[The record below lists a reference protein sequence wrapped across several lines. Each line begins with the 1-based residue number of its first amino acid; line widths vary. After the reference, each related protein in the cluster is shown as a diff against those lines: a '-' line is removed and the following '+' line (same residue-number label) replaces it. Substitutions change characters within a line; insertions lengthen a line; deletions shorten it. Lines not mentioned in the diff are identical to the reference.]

1 MKSFL
6 SIILALGVGMATA
19 VTADPLLYVPTGK
32 SNELLVIDP
41 ARDRVSVRIPELE
54 NAHALAATPDGLYL
68 VAGSMDMVKP
78 QDTPAATKPQAV
90 TADEHQAHHASAA
103 GAPVA
108 GQSFLSVIDVRSGHV
123 VRRIAVP
130 GMTHH
135 AAISPDGKVALA
147 VHTQLG
153 EISITDLAKAEVVA
167 RVATG
172 NTANFAVFS
181 SNGQLAYVSNAGA
194 GTVSEID
201 TRTWQKVR
209 DIAVGKGPEHLVW
222 AAKDNI
228 LYVANVLDATVMP
241 IALPDGTVG
250 KAIAVGKS
258 PHGIDVSN
266 DGRWLFVSGKDDG
279 SLTRIELA
287 TGVAERAKLA
297 PEPYHVTYLKGL
309 NKLYVSSREAP
320 KIWVLD
326 PDTLSVKSEIDI
338 GAGAVGHQMVIL
350 DRPMAKP

>member
-1 MKSFL
+1 MKQAISVV
-6 SIILALGVGMATA
+6 ILGAVMAAATTVIA
-19 VTADPLLYVPTGK
+19 EPMLYVPTGK

-41 ARDRVSVRIPELE
+41 ARDQVSVRIPELE
-54 NAHALAATPDGLYL
+54 NARALAATPDGLYL
-68 VAGSMDMVKP
+68 VAGSMDSLKP
-78 QDTPAATKPQAV
+78 QAAPAATKPQGV

-103 GAPVA
+103 GASVA
-108 GQSFLSVIDVRSGHV
+108 GQSFLSVIDVRSGRV

-135 AAISPDGKVALA
+135 AAISPDGKVVLA

-153 EISITDLAKAEVVA
+153 EISITDLAKAEVIA
-167 RVATG
+167 RLATG

-201 TRTWQKVR
+201 TRSWKKLR
-209 DIAVGKGPEHLVW
+209 DITVGKGPEHLVW
-222 AAKDNI
+222 AAKENT
-228 LYVANVLDATVMP
+228 LYVANVFDATVMP
-241 IALPDGTVG
+241 IAMPAGTVG

-287 TGVAERAKLA
+287 SGAAERVTLA
-297 PEPYHVTYLKGL
+297 PEPYHVTYLKEL

-320 KIWVLD
+320 KIWVVD
-326 PDTLSVKSEIDI
+326 PATLSVKSEIDI
-338 GAGAVGHQMVIL
+338 GVGAVGHQMVIL
-350 DRPMAKP
+350 DRPAVK